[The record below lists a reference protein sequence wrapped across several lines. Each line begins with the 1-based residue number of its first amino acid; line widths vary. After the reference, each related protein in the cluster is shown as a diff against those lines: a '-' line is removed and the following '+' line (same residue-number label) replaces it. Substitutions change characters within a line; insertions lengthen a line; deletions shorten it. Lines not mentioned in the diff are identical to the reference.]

1 MSGPVVPLVAGHKI
15 GEWTL
20 LERKTDASSARERR
34 WLIQCSCGCKALRA
48 EHHLRAKTHSVVCG
62 SCANI
67 RIAAAERASRLTTFK
82 DLIDPDPKDHTK

>member
-1 MSGPVVPLVAGHKI
+1 MPLVAGHKI

-67 RIAAAERASRLTTFK
+67 RIAAAERASRLATFK
-82 DLIDPDPKDHTK
+82 ALIDPEPKEHTK

>member
-1 MSGPVVPLVAGHKI
+1 MPLVAGHKI

-62 SCANI
+62 TCASA
-67 RIAAAERASRLTTFK
+67 RAAAAERASRLTVFQ
-82 DLIDPDPKDHTK
+82 DLIDPEPKDHTK